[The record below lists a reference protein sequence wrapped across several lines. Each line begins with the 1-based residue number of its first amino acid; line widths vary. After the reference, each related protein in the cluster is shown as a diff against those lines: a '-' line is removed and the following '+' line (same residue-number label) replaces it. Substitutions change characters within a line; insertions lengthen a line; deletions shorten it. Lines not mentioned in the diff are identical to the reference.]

1 MNLTNLKG
9 NRDFWDTFA
18 PWYERWASRGQYHK
32 PILYELSQM
41 IEQGW
46 KVLDIGAATGVLS
59 IPMASLGCSV
69 HALEPSNGMQ
79 EILKRK
85 LSELNIK
92 VDTLQKRWEDY
103 EGEKK
108 QFNLI
113 LACNSLHLTEGGI
126 KGGMR
131 RVFEFLPEYVCLI
144 TEINQSLFI
153 DFREIDSLQK
163 DYQFLYIRNYRCDSS
178 FIFENQSE
186 LDSFKETFNLDIETE
201 EVDGRLIQKDWTDIA
216 VLWWERL
223 S

>member
-1 MNLTNLKG
+1 
-9 NRDFWDTFA
+9 
-18 PWYERWASRGQYHK
+18 
-32 PILYELSQM
+32 
-41 IEQGW
+41 
-46 KVLDIGAATGVLS
+46 
-59 IPMASLGCSV
+59 
-69 HALEPSNGMQ
+69 
-79 EILKRK
+79 
-85 LSELNIK
+85 
-92 VDTLQKRWEDY
+92 
-103 EGEKK
+103 
-108 QFNLI
+108 
-113 LACNSLHLTEGGI
+113 
-126 KGGMR
+126 MR